1 MEVGKTAGSSIKG
14 ITVEINGDTRNLTSA
29 LKNVNGAIVTTKN
42 DLKQVERLLK
52 LDPKNT
58 ELLAQKQRLLSQR
71 VEATANKLQT
81 LKTAASQAKEQLE
94 LGTITQGQYDALQR
108 EIIET
113 EKALEDAKKS
123 ADSFNASLTKISAT
137 ASAVADKAGMV
148 AQKTKGLSLAAAGLL
163 GSLGAAAYSAV
174 TAADD
179 LNTLAKQSGFTTE
192 ELQKMSYASDLIDT
206 SMEDIVSSAAK
217 LRKSMVS
224 TSKDTQA
231 AFDTLGVSVKDANGH
246 MRDSSEVYW
255 DVVDALSRVTNE
267 TERDQLAMQL
277 LGKSAD
283 SLAGIVD
290 DGGAALRQLGDEAE
304 RAGLIMSQD
313 TLDGL
318 NAVNDQIDTLKA
330 TSKALLLETGAKALE
345 AAMPVLQQVIVIISQ
360 IFEWIGSLNTQQIS
374 MLVSIL
380 AIVAAI
386 SPVAGIIS
394 SIASAI
400 SALIPLIGTITAF
413 CAANPIVIMIA
424 AVVALFAVLVA
435 TVIDSWDEIK
445 AGWQMLVESIKAGF
459 QQIKDDAVNTY
470 QAVAEKAHQAAED
483 IRQKAEA
490 IVEAIVAGFQMA
502 WAMAQSTFES
512 ICSLA
517 ASIANTVIGLV
528 ESAVNAAISRV
539 NAVISVINSV
549 ASAVASFVGASY
561 SGISQVRSVSL
572 PRFAK
577 GGSISNGTALV
588 GEEGPELLSING
600 GRATVQPLTATLDSK
615 SLQGA
620 LGGGQ
625 QVIKTEITFGGSL
638 AQLAAVLQPLI
649 VTETERRGEA
659 LVKA

>member
-360 IFEWIGSLNTQQIS
+360 IFEWIGNLNTQQIS
-374 MLVSIL
+374 MLVTIL

>member
-231 AFDTLGVSVKDANGH
+231 AFDTLGVSAKDANGH

-374 MLVSIL
+374 MLVTIL

>member
-163 GSLGAAAYSAV
+163 GGLGAAAYSAV

-374 MLVSIL
+374 MLVTIL

>member
-374 MLVSIL
+374 MLVTIL

-470 QAVAEKAHQAAED
+470 QAVVEQAHQAAED

-600 GRATVQPLTATLDSK
+600 GRATVQPLTATLDGK

>member
-1 MEVGKTAGSSIKG
+1 MGKTAGSSIKG

-71 VEATANKLQT
+71 VEATANKLQ
-81 LKTAASQAKEQLE
+81 KTAASQAKEQLE

-360 IFEWIGSLNTQQIS
+360 IFEWIGNLNTQQIS
-374 MLVSIL
+374 MLVTIL

>member
-113 EKALEDAKKS
+113 ETALEDAKKS

-163 GSLGAAAYSAV
+163 GGLGAAAYSAV

-374 MLVSIL
+374 MLVTIL

>member
-14 ITVEINGDTRNLTSA
+14 ITVEIDGDTRNLTSA

-94 LGTITQGQYDALQR
+94 LGAITQGQYDALQR

-123 ADSFNASLTKISAT
+123 ADSFNASLAKISAT
-137 ASAVADKAGMV
+137 ASTVADKAGMV
-148 AQKTKGLSLAAAGLL
+148 AQKTKGLSLTAAGLL

-246 MRDSSEVYW
+246 MRDSSDVYW

-374 MLVSIL
+374 MLVTIL

-470 QAVAEKAHQAAED
+470 QAVVEKAHQAAED

-490 IVEAIVAGFQMA
+490 IVEAVVAGFQMA

-517 ASIANTVIGLV
+517 ASIANAVIGLV

>member
-1 MEVGKTAGSSIKG
+1 MGKTAGSSIKG

-163 GSLGAAAYSAV
+163 GGLGAAAYSAV

-374 MLVSIL
+374 MLVTIL

>member
-163 GSLGAAAYSAV
+163 GGLGAAAYSAV

-374 MLVSIL
+374 MLVTIL

-620 LGGGQ
+620 LGGSQ

>member
-255 DVVDALSRVTNE
+255 DVVDALSRVRNE

-374 MLVSIL
+374 MLVTIL

>member
-374 MLVSIL
+374 MLVTIL

>member
-1 MEVGKTAGSSIKG
+1 MEVGKTAGSSIRG

-163 GSLGAAAYSAV
+163 GGLGAAAYSAV

-374 MLVSIL
+374 MLVTIL